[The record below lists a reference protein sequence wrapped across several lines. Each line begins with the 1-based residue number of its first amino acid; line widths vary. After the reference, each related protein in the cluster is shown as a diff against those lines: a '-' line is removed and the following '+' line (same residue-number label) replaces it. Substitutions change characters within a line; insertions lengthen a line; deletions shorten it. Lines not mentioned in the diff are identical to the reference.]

1 MSKIKVISDAVN
13 QLSDS
18 LSKNLETEKKNIT
31 YARNLALKFSDRNI
45 T

>member
-18 LSKNLETEKKNIT
+18 LSKNLETEKKNLLLMQEI
-31 YARNLALKFSDRNI
+31 LL
-45 T
+45 